1 MATMTGTIRNGRIEL
16 DEPADLPEGTRVYV
30 SEAEPEP
37 DAEFINEANWPDTP
51 ENRAELVR
59 RIESFEGLG
68 WTLDEEARIA
78 AAREVWKRFN
88 IEAVRKQ
95 MGLDQ

>member
-1 MATMTGTIRNGRIEL
+1 MATMTGTIRNGHIEL

-37 DAEFINEANWPDTP
+37 DVEFINEADWPDTP

-59 RIESFEGLG
+59 RLHAIEPMG
-68 WTLDEEARIA
+68 WTAEEEARIA
-78 AAREVWKRFN
+78 AARDEWKRFN